1 MNQEQ
6 GWTLKIKEMSNLQ
19 SHPWRSQS
27 TVRETDKWK
36 LKYAR
41 RRDLHKAFQNKGRP
55 LAHLAERSRKALKRA

>member
-36 LKYAR
+36 LKYTM
-41 RRDLHKAFQNKGRP
+41 RRDLHRAFKTKADP
-55 LAHLAERSRKALKRA
+55 